1 MNSELRAD
9 LLLAVEQQILSLET
23 PYVGKTYQR
32 LLKLGLDESAAK
44 FQIVYCLCEEMDQIL
59 KKRRGFNEK
68 SYSSAL
74 DSLPIELDIEED

>member
-9 LLLAVEQQILSLET
+9 LLLAVEQQILSPET

-32 LLKLGLDESAAK
+32 LLKLGLGESAAK
-44 FQIVYCLCEEMDQIL
+44 FQIVCCLCEEMDQIL
-59 KKRRGFNEK
+59 KKHRGFDEK
-68 SYSSAL
+68 SYSRAL